1 MNWNVLNKREATMR
15 FLQHVV
21 APVAFYFLCFI
32 LLTYPLILNFSERFF
47 TDDSDGML
55 HVWNLWWVDQGITRP
70 DLYPSIWHTDMVN
83 WPFGVSL
90 LGHTLVPVNGL
101 MAVFL
106 LRFMPMVATHN
117 IIVIFSFVMTGLT
130 AYWLAYYFSRS
141 SWGSLAAG
149 YIFTFS
155 TYHFAQYKGHLNLIA
170 LEWIPLFALFF
181 YILLYKPNVWISMA
195 AALSL
200 WLVFFSDYYYLLYCI
215 FLAGVFVV
223 TRMIG
228 ARNVIFFLKTEY
240 AAPLVIFALL
250 GLLLIGQVIIP
261 LLILNYQDPLL
272 GGHDPVEF
280 SLDLPSLFIPGK
292 LWRFSELTR
301 FYWQYLKSEPVEMNN
316 YPGWALIFLVGYA
329 VASRKKLSELERGQI
344 LMWLGAIVFFV
355 LMALGPRLQVWGR
368 VTDIPMLY
376 ALMEKIVPFL
386 TLTGVPVRMV
396 MMAVLA
402 GSVLASISIRELI
415 RGLPSQGFLLG
426 ILLIVAVVETLP
438 APLITTTAKVPV
450 YVQFLAEQPDD
461 GGVLDLAAP
470 TQFIRLYY
478 GTVHEKPLVFG
489 STSRI
494 PTSLYMD
501 NKKMKD
507 AIFEGDY
514 RQLRDTFQIR
524 YIATAEAIEV
534 YDPYLDLRLIF
545 DEEGVK
551 VYRLEVR

>member
-1 MNWNVLNKREATMR
+1 MNWNALNKREAVIR
-15 FLQHVV
+15 FFQHAVMPLV
-21 APVAFYFLCFI
+21 FYFVGFV
-32 LLTYPLILNFSERFF
+32 LLTYPLILNFGERFF

-70 DLYPSIWHTDMVN
+70 DLYPSIWHTYMVD

-106 LRFMPMVATHN
+106 LRFLPMVEAHN
-117 IIVIFSFVMTGLT
+117 IIVIFSFMMTGLT
-130 AYWLAYYFSRS
+130 TYWLAYYFSRS
-141 SWGSLAAG
+141 AWGSLAAG

-170 LEWIPLFALFF
+170 LEWIPLFALCF
-181 YILLYKPNVWISMA
+181 YLLVYKPNVWVAMA

-200 WLVFFSDYYYLLYCI
+200 WLAFFSDYYYLLYCL
-215 FLAGVFVV
+215 FLAGGIVIARMVEARSFLFFV
-223 TRMIG
+223 
-228 ARNVIFFLKTEY
+228 KTEY
-240 AAPLVIFALL
+240 AAPLTVFTLL
-250 GLLLIGQVIIP
+250 SLFLIGQVIFP

-272 GGHDPVEF
+272 GGHDPAKF

-292 LWRFSELTR
+292 LWRFGELTK
-301 FYWQYLKSEPVEMNN
+301 FYWQNLKGEPVEMNI
-316 YPGWALIFLVGYA
+316 YPGWALIFLIGYA
-329 VASRKKLSELERGQI
+329 VALRKKLSELERGQI

-355 LMALGPRLQVWGR
+355 LMALGPRLQVWGHI
-368 VTDIPMLY
+368 TNIPMLY
-376 ALMEKIVPFL
+376 ALMEKVVPFL

-402 GSVLASISIRELI
+402 GSVLASLSIRELI
-415 RGLPSQGFLLG
+415 RGLPSRRFLLSG
-426 ILLIVAVVETLP
+426 LLLLMVVEILP
-438 APLITTTAKVPV
+438 APLVTTTAEVPG
-450 YVQFLAEQPDD
+450 YVQFLAGQPDD

-478 GTVHEKPLVFG
+478 GTAHEKPLVFG

-494 PTSLYMD
+494 PTSLFMN
-501 NKKMKD
+501 NKAVKD
-507 AIFEGDY
+507 AIFEQNY
-514 RQLRDTFQIR
+514 RELRDTFKIR
-524 YIATAEAIEV
+524 YIATTDVIEA
-534 YDPYLDLRLIF
+534 YDPYLDVRLIF
-545 DEEGVK
+545 DAEGVK

>member
-1 MNWNVLNKREATMR
+1 MNWNALNKREAVIR
-15 FLQHVV
+15 FFQHAVMPLV
-21 APVAFYFLCFI
+21 FYLVGFV
-32 LLTYPLILNFSERFF
+32 LLTYPLILNFGERFF

-70 DLYPSIWHTDMVN
+70 DLYPSIWHTYMVD

-101 MAVFL
+101 MAAFL
-106 LRFMPMVATHN
+106 LRFLPMVEAHN

-130 AYWLAYYFSRS
+130 TYWLAYYFSRS
-141 SWGSLAAG
+141 TWGSLAAG

-170 LEWIPLFALFF
+170 LEWIPLFALCF
-181 YILLYKPNVWISMA
+181 YLLVYKPNVWVAMA

-200 WLVFFSDYYYLLYCI
+200 WLAFFSDYYYLLYCL
-215 FLAGVFVV
+215 FLAGVIIIARMVEARSFLFFV
-223 TRMIG
+223 
-228 ARNVIFFLKTEY
+228 KTEY
-240 AAPLVIFALL
+240 AAPLAVFTLL
-250 GLLLIGQVIIP
+250 SFFLIGQVIFP

-272 GGHDPVEF
+272 GGHDPAEF

-292 LWRFSELTR
+292 LWRFGELTK
-301 FYWQYLKSEPVEMNN
+301 FYWQNLKSEPVEMNI
-316 YPGWALIFLVGYA
+316 YPGWALIFLIGYA
-329 VASRKKLSELERGQI
+329 VALRKKMNELELGQI

-355 LMALGPRLQVWGR
+355 LMALGPRLQVWGHI
-368 VTDIPMLY
+368 TNIPMLY
-376 ALMEKIVPFL
+376 ALMEKVVPFL

-402 GSVLASISIRELI
+402 GSVLASLSIRELI
-415 RGLPSQGFLLG
+415 RGLPSRRFLLG
-426 ILLIVAVVETLP
+426 GLLLLMVVETLP
-438 APLITTTAKVPV
+438 APLITTTAEVPG
-450 YVQFLAEQPDD
+450 YVEFLAGQPDD

-494 PTSLYMD
+494 PTSLFMN
-501 NKKMKD
+501 NKAVKD
-507 AIFEGDY
+507 AIFEQNY
-514 RQLRDTFQIR
+514 RELRDTFKIR
-524 YIATAEAIEV
+524 YIATTEVLEA
-534 YDPYLDLRLIF
+534 YDPYMDVRLIF
-545 DEEGVK
+545 DAEGVR